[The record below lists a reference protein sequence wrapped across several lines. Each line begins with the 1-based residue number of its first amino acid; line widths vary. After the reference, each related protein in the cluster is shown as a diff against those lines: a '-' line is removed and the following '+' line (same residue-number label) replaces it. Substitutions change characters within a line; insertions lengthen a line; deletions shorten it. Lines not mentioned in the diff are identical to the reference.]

1 MPASYPWCSPKGDD
15 QNVYLVVDDLGRNG
29 RVYREPTDK
38 AIVVGCVVP
47 VALADRARI
56 STSMRSPA
64 ISAQTSDMSGN
75 SWSRPAKRNARAVDA
90 SVTWNYTTWFNI
102 VSLILA
108 ILFYQNKF
116 TWDYKTNPHLT
127 PVI

>member
-1 MPASYPWCSPKGDD
+1 VGDCTSFHNQFLNRPHPANEFKIFPNSQLSKAD
-15 QNVYLVVDDLGRNG
+15 
-29 RVYREPTDK
+29 E

-75 SWSRPAKRNARAVDA
+75 SWSRPVKRNARAVDA

-102 VSLILA
+102 ASLILA
-108 ILFYQNKF
+108 ILFYKNKF
-116 TWDYKTNPHLT
+116 NWDYKANPHLT

>member
-1 MPASYPWCSPKGDD
+1 VWC
-15 QNVYLVVDDLGRNG
+15 LF
-29 RVYREPTDK
+29 
-38 AIVVGCVVP
+38 
-47 VALADRARI
+47 DRARI

-64 ISAQTSDMSGN
+64 ISAQTSDMSDN

-102 VSLILA
+102 TFLILA
-108 ILFYQNKF
+108 ILFFKNKF
-116 TWDYKTNPHLT
+116 NWNYKTNPHVP

>member
-1 MPASYPWCSPKGDD
+1 LHFVPQSASEAPAPGERV
-15 QNVYLVVDDLGRNG
+15 QNFFPNSQPSKAD
-29 RVYREPTDK
+29 E

-75 SWSRPAKRNARAVDA
+75 SWSRPAKPNARAVDA
-90 SVTWNYTTWFNI
+90 SVTWNYTAWFNI
-102 VSLILA
+102 AFLILA
-108 ILFYQNKF
+108 ILFFKNKF
-116 TWDYKTNPHLT
+116 NWDYKTYPHLT